1 MVRMGRRRTPR
12 CEKRKGMK
20 EDVLSRLREF
30 IENEVRSGS
39 MDLGCITPLYVYRM
53 WGGAIPMEDIE
64 NGLIELRNQGFMV
77 G

>member
-1 MVRMGRRRTPR
+1 MGKMGVRRTPR

-53 WGGAIPMEDIE
+53 CGGAIPMEDIE
-64 NGLIELRNQGFMV
+64 NGLMELRNQGFMV

>member
-1 MVRMGRRRTPR
+1 MVNMVRMGRRRTPR
-12 CEKRKGMK
+12 CEM
-20 EDVLSRLREF
+20 EDIVSRLREF
-30 IENEVRSGS
+30 LEDEARSGS
-39 MDLGCITPLYVYRM
+39 MDFGCITPTYVYRM